1 MKLKKDLI
9 LREMAGTWVVVAVG
23 AASVDFGGMLTLNE
37 SGMLLWKALEQGAD
51 RARLVK
57 TLTDEYEVTE
67 ETASADVERF
77 LGIIRNAGCLEEG

>member
-9 LREMAGTWVVVAVG
+9 LREMAGMWVVVAVG

-51 RARLVK
+51 HAGLVK
-57 TLTDEYEVTE
+57 TLTDEYEVDDA
-67 ETASADVERF
+67 TASADVDRF
-77 LGIIRNAGCLEEG
+77 LTTIREAGCLEEN

>member
-9 LREMAGTWVVVAVG
+9 LREMAGMWVVVAVG

-51 RARLVK
+51 HAGLVK
-57 TLTDEYEVTE
+57 ALTDEYEVDDA
-67 ETASADVERF
+67 TASADVDRF
-77 LGIIRNAGCLEEG
+77 LTTIREAGCLEES